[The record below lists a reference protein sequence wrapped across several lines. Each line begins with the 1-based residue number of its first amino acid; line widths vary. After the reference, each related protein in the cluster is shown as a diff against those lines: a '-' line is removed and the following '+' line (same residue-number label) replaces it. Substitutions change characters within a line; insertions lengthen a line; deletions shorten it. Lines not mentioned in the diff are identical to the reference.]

1 MMLTD
6 AMREEVVSGLL
17 GIFHDDI
24 VSIILFGS
32 VARREETSESDIDIA
47 IIMKKDMDDNTKRE
61 FLNWSAD
68 MDLRYDKVFSIVDI
82 QEEKLRLWGDVLPFY
97 RNVQQEGVVLWKAV

>member
-1 MMLTD
+1 MLTD
-6 AMREEVVSGLL
+6 AM
-17 GIFHDDI
+17 
-24 VSIILFGS
+24 
-32 VARREETSESDIDIA
+32 
-47 IIMKKDMDDNTKRE
+47 RE

-97 RNVQQEGVVLWKAV
+97 RNVQQEGGCFVEGSLRELAEYRIQRAEEMQVEDAKKFMQAVRKYLEKEKNEG